1 MKKKLL
7 AVGDSFTWGDELED
21 RSQAWPSLVAGLLD
35 YEVNNMGLN
44 GASNT
49 SILRITLEE
58 LAINHYDQV
67 VIGWSS
73 PGRTEW
79 KDPGGKPYNVWPGLI
94 PAPGVWATEPWRRN
108 LIEYINRHHD
118 SGYLY
123 QMYLTYVISLQS
135 YLQVHNINYRMIDVA
150 STNYYRTAG
159 GKQHDKLEAMIDT
172 KYFIGW
178 KNFGMYELAYD
189 CPRGPGRHP
198 LEQGHIKI
206 ATAIHQ
212 SLQ

>member
-21 RSQAWPSLVAGLLD
+21 RSQAWPCLVAGLLD
-35 YEVNNMGLN
+35 HEVHNMGLN

-49 SILRITLEE
+49 SILRITLKE
-58 LAINHYDQV
+58 LAINHYDLV
-67 VIGWSS
+67 IIGWTN
-73 PGRTEW
+73 PGRIEW
-79 KDPGGKPYNVWPGLI
+79 KDQSDKPYNVWPGQI

-135 YLQVHNINYRMIDVA
+135 YLQVHNINYRMIDV
-150 STNYYRTAG
+150 THDNYYRTAG
-159 GKQHDKLEAMIDT
+159 GKQHNKLEAMIDT

-178 KNFGMYELAYD
+178 KNFGMHSLAYEY
-189 CPRGPGRHP
+189 PRGPVGHP

-206 ATAIHQ
+206 ATAIRQ